1 MSESYAMRFA
11 GMLVPGGGVGAML
24 VAKGVTDVVRWREA
38 AT

>member
-1 MSESYAMRFA
+1 MSESYALRFA

-24 VAKGVTDVVRWREA
+24 VAKGVRDVVRWHEA